1 MSFVGTVLSDE
12 LMSTDLEQSGEQRV
26 GKNLLGT
33 FPFNVNADHDHHHNH
48 QQVHHRHQ
56 GSFDLALP
64 GPREFQQNSNDFSR
78 NERQR
83 MYF

>member
-1 MSFVGTVLSDE
+1 MSKDI
-12 LMSTDLEQSGEQRV
+12 EQSGEKRV

-33 FPFNVNADHDHHHNH
+33 FPFNVNADHDQHHHNH

-64 GPREFQQNSNDFSR
+64 GNVTRLFTIVEILIQNFC
-78 NERQR
+78 
-83 MYF
+83 